1 MKPFVLFVFLLFFSG
16 KIVYGQT
23 PDYFADG
30 SKWRIN
36 SVGLSLTAPC
46 WTQGKYV
53 VEIVG
58 DSIIG
63 GLSYKH
69 LIYHGIMVEN
79 PINPQPGVICNPD
92 YTFSSTYGF
101 VRQAGKKVYS
111 YDLINSV
118 DTLLYNFDLQVGDTL
133 PLTVINSDTAITVTA
148 ITNFQVGNET
158 RSIFD
163 LSSNSG
169 FSVKLIEGIGHD
181 KGFLGTMQPFEFFES
196 ELICYS
202 RNDTTYYDNGS
213 GICDL
218 NVGLNEL
225 QFTLEVEV
233 FPNPTSD
240 VVTITSPQLEEINFV
255 EIVDLMGANCTVRV
269 DFSSSNKATVNLENL
284 AKGNYFLQLQKRT
297 GEMYRIKII
306 KE

>member
-1 MKPFVLFVFLLFFSG
+1 MKPFVLFVILLFFSG
-16 KIVYGQT
+16 KIVIGQT
-23 PDYFADG
+23 PNYLADG

-36 SVGLSLTAPC
+36 SAGLSFTTPC

-58 DSIIG
+58 DSIIE

-69 LIYHGIMVEN
+69 LIYHGVMVEN
-79 PINPQPGVICNPD
+79 PINPQPGVICNAD
-92 YTFSSTYGF
+92 YTFSNLYGF

-111 YDLINSV
+111 YDLINSI
-118 DTLLYNFDLQVGDTL
+118 DTLLYDFDLQVGDTL
-133 PLTVINSDTAITVTA
+133 PLTIINSETAITVTA

-169 FSVKLIEGIGHD
+169 FSAKLIEGIGHD

-196 ELICYS
+196 DLICYS
-202 RNDTTYYDNGS
+202 RNDTTYYDNGMDV
-213 GICDL
+213 CDL
-218 NVGLNEL
+218 NVGLYDI
-225 QFTLEVEV
+225 QSPIEVNI

-240 VVTITSPQLEEINFV
+240 YVTITSPQFEEIKSV
-255 EIVDLMGANCTVRV
+255 EMIDLLGANQTVMI
-269 DFSSSNKATVNLENL
+269 DFSSNDKATVNLEYL
-284 AKGNYFLQLQKRT
+284 AKGNYILQLQKRT
-297 GEMYRIKII
+297 GEIYRLKIV